1 MFQWILDSFFA
12 WFYLVFIT
20 ASIGAI
26 LGAVQFKRIGNK
38 SWYILLLLS
47 LLLSVL
53 GGYLC
58 LQSAL
63 YKSFGLI
70 FIPLIGFAVY
80 SYKSKRVIK

>member
-26 LGAVQFKRIGNK
+26 LGALQFKRIGNK
-38 SWYILLLLS
+38 SWYLLLVLS
-47 LLLSVL
+47 LLLSFI

-63 YKSFGLI
+63 YKPFGLI
-70 FIPLIGFAVY
+70 FIPLIGLQY
-80 SYKSKRVIK
+80 IVIKVKG